1 MRAVLLALPSAATG
15 LLLSLST
22 ALLPAAAHAQTSTRT
37 THVQTPTRT
46 THVQTPG
53 SAARARALA
62 HPLGRFTVNH
72 YNGLRVSASGVRNL
86 AVVDLAELPTV
97 QAEPDV
103 DAAYPA
109 RRCAAL
115 AAAQRLEVAGRTV
128 PWRVEGSS
136 FTYAPGEGGLRTSR
150 LSCRLVGDVR
160 ASGAVTFSDG
170 FEQDRI
176 GWREITAVGDGV
188 SLTGSSVPARS
199 ISQELRS
206 YPDDLLTDPLDQ
218 RTATF
223 TVFGTV
229 SGTVSGVP
237 GNAAPGASGAPRGG
251 AVPGGIE
258 IGGPIGDALAAL
270 DRTFTGLIGSET
282 LTVPLGLLAVALAVV
297 LGAGHALIPGHG
309 KTIMAAYLAGR
320 RGRPRD
326 ALVVG
331 ATVTATHTA
340 GVLVVGLL
348 LTVFTA
354 LAGESVLAWLGVASG
369 VLIAVIGLRLLQNT
383 RNGHTYGHGHGHG
396 HGDGHGHGH
405 AHDHD
410 GHGTQQHDHDQ
421 DGHHHDH
428 DQHRSKRRGLIGL
441 GVAGGL
447 VPSPSALIVLL
458 GAIALGRTWFGVALV
473 TAYGVGMAA
482 TLMVTGLLLV
492 KLVDRLERRA
502 SAGRRLAA
510 KLSGLAPMGTAA
522 MVVLL
527 GAGLALR
534 SVVAL

>member
-1 MRAVLLALPSAATG
+1 MRAVLLALLSVATG
-15 LLLSLST
+15 LLLSLGAT
-22 ALLPAAAHAQTSTRT
+22 LLPASAHAQTP
-37 THVQTPTRT
+37 V
-46 THVQTPG
+46 
-53 SAARARALA
+53 SAAHAETLA

-72 YNGLRVSASGVRNL
+72 YNGLRVSATAVRNL
-86 AVVDLAELPTV
+86 AVVDLAELPTL

-160 ASGAVTFSDG
+160 ASGAVTFTDG

-176 GWREITAVGDGV
+176 GWREITAAGDGV
-188 SLTGSSVPARS
+188 ALTGSSVPARS

-206 YPDDLLTDPLDQ
+206 YPDDLLTAPLDQ

-223 TVFGTV
+223 TV
-229 SGTVSGVP
+229 SGPLSSLGFPRT
-237 GNAAPGASGAPRGG
+237 AAPGQSGTSGGG
-251 AVPGGIE
+251 AVPGGVE

-383 RNGHTYGHGHGHG
+383 RHGLTYGHGHGHG
-396 HGDGHGHGH
+396 HRHGHGH
-405 AHDHD
+405 AH
-410 GHGTQQHDHDQ
+410 GHGHGHGHSDDSTQQHDHDQ
-421 DGHHHDH
+421 GEHGHSHDH
-428 DQHRSKRRGLIGL
+428 DHEQHRSKRRGLIGL

-482 TLMVTGLLLV
+482 TLTITGLLLV

-510 KLSGLAPMGTAA
+510 RLSGLAPMGTAA